1 MRGGG
6 SADSAGGVD
15 WVVLVSEKANRFL
28 RNKDRNHAMIKT
40 LLATACALVVGGTAK
55 AELLTEKNIP
65 SSLAV
70 EIAVNAVQACAAD
83 KFNVTAAVVDRA
95 GVLRALVRADNA
107 GPHTVEAARAKAFT
121 SASSRTPTSK
131 MADNVAKN
139 PAAAELVNIE
149 GFLVLAGGVPI
160 KAGDVT
166 IGAIGVGGAP
176 GGNLDEA
183 CAAAAIEKAAGQLK

>member
-1 MRGGG
+1 
-6 SADSAGGVD
+6 
-15 WVVLVSEKANRFL
+15 
-28 RNKDRNHAMIKT
+28 MIKT
-40 LLATACALVVGGTAK
+40 LLATASALIVVGGTAR

-70 EIAVNAVQACAAD
+70 EIAASAVEACAAD
-83 KFNVTAAVVDRA
+83 KYNVTAAVVDRA

-107 GPHTVEAARAKAFT
+107 GPHTVEAARAKAYT

-131 MADNVAKN
+131 MAENVAKN

-176 GGNLDEA
+176 GGNFDEA
-183 CAAAAIEKAAGQLK
+183 CAAAAIEKAAAQLK

>member
-1 MRGGG
+1 
-6 SADSAGGVD
+6 
-15 WVVLVSEKANRFL
+15 
-28 RNKDRNHAMIKT
+28 MIRT
-40 LLATACALVVGGTAK
+40 LLATACALVVAGTAQ

-83 KFNVTAAVVDRA
+83 KYNVTAAVVDRA

-107 GPHTVEAARAKAFT
+107 GPHTVGAARDKAFT

-131 MADNVAKN
+131 MAENVAKN

-176 GGNLDEA
+176 GGNFDEA
-183 CAAAAIEKAAGQLK
+183 CAVAAIEKAGAQLK

>member
-1 MRGGG
+1 
-6 SADSAGGVD
+6 
-15 WVVLVSEKANRFL
+15 
-28 RNKDRNHAMIKT
+28 MIKT
-40 LLATACALVVGGTAK
+40 LLATASALVIVSGTAQ
-55 AELLTEKNIP
+55 AELLTEKNMP

-70 EIAVNAVQACAAD
+70 EIATDAVQACAAD
-83 KFNVTAAVVDRA
+83 KYNVTAAVVDRA

-131 MADNVAKN
+131 MAENVAKN
-139 PAAAELVNIE
+139 PAAAELINIQ

-176 GGNLDEA
+176 GGKLDEA

>member
-1 MRGGG
+1 
-6 SADSAGGVD
+6 
-15 WVVLVSEKANRFL
+15 
-28 RNKDRNHAMIKT
+28 MIKSI
-40 LLATACALVVGGTAK
+40 LLATSAFAFTINVAE

-70 EIAVNAVQACAAD
+70 EIASNAVQACASD
-83 KFNVTAAVVDRA
+83 KYNVTAAVVDRA

-107 GPHTVEAARAKAFT
+107 GPHSVEAARAKAYT

-131 MADNVAKN
+131 MAETVANN
-139 PAAAELVNIE
+139 PAAAQLVNIA

-166 IGAIGVGGAP
+166 VGAIGVGGAP
-176 GGNLDEA
+176 GGNFDEA
-183 CAAAAIEKAAGQLK
+183 CANAAIKKAADQLK

>member
-1 MRGGG
+1 
-6 SADSAGGVD
+6 
-15 WVVLVSEKANRFL
+15 
-28 RNKDRNHAMIKT
+28 MIKT
-40 LLATACALVVGGTAK
+40 LLATASALVIVSGTAQ

-65 SSLAV
+65 SNLAV
-70 EIAVNAVQACAAD
+70 EIATNAVQACAAD
-83 KFNVTAAVVDRA
+83 KHNVTAAVVDRA

-107 GPHTVEAARAKAFT
+107 GPHTVAAARAKAFT

-131 MADNVAKN
+131 MAENVAKN

>member
-1 MRGGG
+1 
-6 SADSAGGVD
+6 
-15 WVVLVSEKANRFL
+15 
-28 RNKDRNHAMIKT
+28 MIKT
-40 LLATACALVVGGTAK
+40 LLATASALVIVSGTAQ

-65 SSLAV
+65 SNLAV
-70 EIAVNAVQACAAD
+70 EIATNAVQACAAD
-83 KFNVTAAVVDRA
+83 KYNVTAAVVDRA

-131 MADNVAKN
+131 MAENVAKN

>member
-1 MRGGG
+1 
-6 SADSAGGVD
+6 
-15 WVVLVSEKANRFL
+15 
-28 RNKDRNHAMIKT
+28 MIKT
-40 LLATACALVVGGTAK
+40 LLATASALVIVSGTAQ

-65 SSLAV
+65 SNLAV
-70 EIAVNAVQACAAD
+70 EIATNAVQACAAD
-83 KFNVTAAVVDRA
+83 KHNVTAAVVDRA

-131 MADNVAKN
+131 MAENVAKN
-139 PAAAELVNIE
+139 PVAAELVNIE

>member
-1 MRGGG
+1 M
-6 SADSAGGVD
+6 
-15 WVVLVSEKANRFL
+15 NY
-28 RNKDRNHAMIKT
+28 AMIKT
-40 LLATACALVVGGTAK
+40 LLATACALVVVSGIAK

-83 KFNVTAAVVDRA
+83 KYNVTAAVVDRA

-107 GPHTVEAARAKAFT
+107 GPHTVGAARAKAFT

-131 MADNVAKN
+131 MAENVAKN

-149 GFLVLAGGVPI
+149 DFLVLAGGVPI

-183 CAAAAIEKAAGQLK
+183 CAAAAIEKTAGQLK